1 VDENQL
7 RELIRLLKAERLT
20 EITICEGD
28 ERITVRQALP
38 GSSDAPASE
47 RPAPAAHA
55 ATDGT
60 FTLDAPLVGTFY
72 TRPSP
77 EDDPF
82 VSPGDVVQPDDVVG
96 IIEAMKVMNEVKAEQ
111 AGRVRRLLVEDG
123 APVEYGQELVVFEPL

>member
-1 VDENQL
+1 MDENQL

-28 ERITVRQALP
+28 ERITVRQASP

-47 RPAPAAHA
+47 RPAPSAHA
-55 ATDGT
+55 ASDGT

-72 TRPSP
+72 TRPNP

-82 VSPGDVVQPDDVVG
+82 VAPGDVVQPDDVVG

-123 APVEYGQELVVFEPL
+123 TPVEYGQELVVFEPL